1 MPRPDKGNTL
11 TNRIKGIGLVLP
23 ITLLASSLLSG
34 CAALVVGGVGVSAVT
49 MSEDKRTIGTQIDDA
64 TTDAKIEN
72 AISKVE
78 ELKENSN
85 ISVHVYNGTVL
96 LLGQTPNGNLRIKAE
111 QAAAT
116 VPNIRK
122 IHNQIRI
129 GSPTAATTKAYDV
142 WLASKV
148 RANLLSDKEVD
159 FLKIDVAVEDSEV
172 FLMGLVTQTQA
183 DKAIEITRNIDGVVK
198 VINVF
203 EIL

>member
-1 MPRPDKGNTL
+1 MK
-11 TNRIKGIGLVLP
+11 
-23 ITLLASSLLSG
+23 ITSRGKLLALPLALLAGSLLSG
-34 CAALVVGGVGVSAVT
+34 CAAVVVGGVGVSAVT

-64 TTDAKIEN
+64 TTDG
-72 AISKVE
+72 KVE
-78 ELKENSN
+78 TAVAEVEGLEGHAN
-85 ISVHVYNGTVL
+85 INVHVYNGMVL
-96 LLGQTPNGNLRIKAE
+96 LMGQASTSTLRTKVE

-172 FLMGLVTQTQA
+172 FLMGLVSQQQA
-183 DKAIEITRNIDGVVK
+183 SKAIDITRNIDGVVK

-203 EIL
+203 EVQ

>member
-1 MPRPDKGNTL
+1 MALHGKGVN
-11 TNRIKGIGLVLP
+11 KVGLVLP
-23 ITLLASSLLSG
+23 IALLASSLLSG
-34 CAALVVGGVGVSAVT
+34 CAAVVVGGVGVSAVT

-64 TTDAKIEN
+64 TTDAKVES

-78 ELKENSN
+78 ELKESSN

-96 LLGQTPNGNLRIKAE
+96 LLGQAPNAALRIKAE

-172 FLMGLVTQTQA
+172 FLMGLVTQAQA